1 MVDVDRLMQI
11 VKDSGMKICAI
22 CDKAGIERRVFYN
35 RTTGGKS
42 YLFNVGEIEGLAK
55 VLNMD
60 NETILEVFFAQNV
73 YKNKL
78 KERR

>member
-42 YLFNVGEIEGLAK
+42 YLFNVGEKIGRAH
-55 VLNMD
+55 V
-60 NETILEVFFAQNV
+60 
-73 YKNKL
+73 
-78 KERR
+78 